1 MNQSA
6 YSRNARRCHEVE
18 YDLSTWVREKA
29 GHLSR
34 IISMAVRSFVR
45 RSENEVQI
53 VLACRHMPNYTQNLI
68 DHTMA
73 QQNSD
78 GTGDST
84 QEWRDFKNN
93 SNQEVYAR
101 FKFATSSSFVVPL
114 LRQAILSLPCP
125 FYNSEITPNM
135 AQLCSPILDDWRR
148 LFCLI
153 VMRGGELMEQKKKTG
168 AILVGV
174 ARALCTSV
182 RFVINLHFTVLSV
195 QYDS

>member
-125 FYNSEITPNM
+125 FYNSEITPNK
-135 AQLCSPILDDWRR
+135 ALQYSTIRATDDDYSALLWCEEENWWNKR
-148 LFCLI
+148 
-153 VMRGGELMEQKKKTG
+153 KKRVQFLL
-168 AILVGV
+168 ASHVH
-174 ARALCTSV
+174 
-182 RFVINLHFTVLSV
+182 FVPAW
-195 QYDS
+195 DSS

>member
-84 QEWRDFKNN
+84 QE
-93 SNQEVYAR
+93 
-101 FKFATSSSFVVPL
+101 
-114 LRQAILSLPCP
+114 
-125 FYNSEITPNM
+125 
-135 AQLCSPILDDWRR
+135 
-148 LFCLI
+148 
-153 VMRGGELMEQKKKTG
+153 
-168 AILVGV
+168 
-174 ARALCTSV
+174 
-182 RFVINLHFTVLSV
+182 
-195 QYDS
+195 